1 MLGLT
6 DANVS
11 EDKVWGVLDCLI
23 RFLRCRLR
31 DEFVQPIYLN
41 DCLWEKEPANE
52 EWLGTKH
59 GMIFVY
65 KKSQSLNHRS
75 KRKKMESDLQC
86 PSCWASIAYHLYQ
99 KMSGSNFP
107 LSRRQLTLLTSEIE
121 EPTRWCQPFGCS
133 ETDIHFCLGTSVRR
147 KASGKDNRKIYRRLW
162 GKQ

>member
-75 KRKKMESDLQC
+75 KRKKGIGPAMSFMLGVDSI
-86 PSCWASIAYHLYQ
+86 PSISKKKKCQAQI
-99 KMSGSNFP
+99 FP
-107 LSRRQLTLLTSEIE
+107 
-121 EPTRWCQPFGCS
+121 
-133 ETDIHFCLGTSVRR
+133 
-147 KASGKDNRKIYRRLW
+147 
-162 GKQ
+162 